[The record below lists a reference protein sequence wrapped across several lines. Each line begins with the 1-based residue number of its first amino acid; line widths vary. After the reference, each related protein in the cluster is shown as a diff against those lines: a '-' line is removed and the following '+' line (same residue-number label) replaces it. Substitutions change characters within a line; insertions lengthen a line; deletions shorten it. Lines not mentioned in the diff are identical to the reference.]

1 MCGVRRA
8 GLRGHAH
15 NRAFL
20 CVPPVSET
28 VSVMIDSLSRRRALS
43 FGASA
48 ALAAAAGLPAR
59 AFAQGAVAAWPG
71 SRPLRIV
78 VAYPAG
84 GVSDVVARALADRL
98 STQLGSPV
106 IVENKAGAGGAIA
119 MDMVAKAP
127 ADGYTLGFSSV
138 SPLVLS
144 PHLGR
149 LPYDPVRDIAP
160 VASVMVSPV
169 LLLATPAC
177 TARDFPAL
185 VAQAKARPGDIRW
198 ATSGLASLG
207 HIMLEQI
214 MLGTQAKITHVPYK
228 GGGQQLTDA
237 LSGQFEVL
245 STNAGPA
252 VAQQIQAGKL
262 RPLAVGAPQRVDGMP
277 ATPTLAELGLPA
289 ANLSSQFG
297 LFAPGRLPASLLERL
312 NAEVNKAL
320 AAPDLRNRLLTTG
333 NVPTGGAAAD
343 FAREIAQESQANA
356 NIIRAANI
364 RLD

>member
-1 MCGVRRA
+1 M
-8 GLRGHAH
+8 
-15 NRAFL
+15 
-20 CVPPVSET
+20 
-28 VSVMIDSLSRRRALS
+28 
-43 FGASA
+43 
-48 ALAAAAGLPAR
+48 AAAAGLPAR

-177 TARDFPAL
+177 T
-185 VAQAKARPGDIRW
+185 
-198 ATSGLASLG
+198 
-207 HIMLEQI
+207 
-214 MLGTQAKITHVPYK
+214 
-228 GGGQQLTDA
+228 
-237 LSGQFEVL
+237 
-245 STNAGPA
+245 
-252 VAQQIQAGKL
+252 
-262 RPLAVGAPQRVDGMP
+262 
-277 ATPTLAELGLPA
+277 
-289 ANLSSQFG
+289 
-297 LFAPGRLPASLLERL
+297 
-312 NAEVNKAL
+312 
-320 AAPDLRNRLLTTG
+320 
-333 NVPTGGAAAD
+333 
-343 FAREIAQESQANA
+343 
-356 NIIRAANI
+356 
-364 RLD
+364 

>member
-1 MCGVRRA
+1 
-8 GLRGHAH
+8 
-15 NRAFL
+15 
-20 CVPPVSET
+20 
-28 VSVMIDSLSRRRALS
+28 MIDSLSRRRALS
-43 FGASA
+43 LLGASA

-59 AFAQGAVAAWPG
+59 AFAQGAGTAWPG

-98 STQLGSPV
+98 ATQLGSPV

-149 LPYDPVRDIAP
+149 LPYDAVRDIAP

-297 LFAPGRLPASLLERL
+297 LFAPGRLPAALLERL

-320 AAPDLRNRLLTTG
+320 AAPDLRNRLLNTG
-333 NVPTGGAAAD
+333 NVPTGGGAAD